1 MNTVDIFL
9 QLNQKKS
16 LKIDLLCN
24 FCNCRDHNTFHF
36 AANINIIIK
45 LSQSVEQQDSSLDQS
60 QNFMT
65 SDTGLMSLTSV
76 RQIKTQTFSF

>member
-1 MNTVDIFL
+1 MSASGYFL

-24 FCNCRDHNTFHF
+24 FCNCRDHNEFHF

-45 LSQSVEQQDSSLDQS
+45 LSQSVEQLVQRGSSPDQS
-60 QNFMT
+60 
-65 SDTGLMSLTSV
+65 
-76 RQIKTQTFSF
+76 